1 MKTKEISFDVIQ
13 QIKANNRILEKL
25 CQIENL
31 MNELTDIYGYGF
43 KGFDTDFYNDEKDN
57 CLNYWHEFAHLIEL
71 HQRELVKNSKE
82 LMQ

>member
-1 MKTKEISFDVIQ
+1 M
-13 QIKANNRILEKL
+13 R
-25 CQIENL
+25 
-31 MNELTDIYGYGF
+31 ELIF

-57 CLNYWHEFAHLIEL
+57 CLNYWHEFVHLIEL